1 MSETRCAI
9 VLAAGQGTRMKSSL
23 IKVLHP
29 VAGRPMVRRVVEAA
43 RGAGCDPVIVVVGRQ
58 GEQVRQSLADVP
70 GVRFAVQAEQRG
82 TGHAVRCAAPALD
95 RFDGTALLLPADV
108 PLIRAATLDA
118 LAAQRERDGALA
130 TVLSMELHEPKWYGR
145 VLRGTTGGVTAI
157 VEARDCDPAQLAVQ
171 EVNSGLYAADLTFL
185 FGADGTG
192 GALAS
197 LSPEND
203 QGELYLT
210 DIIASA
216 AASDGADARIHGDPS
231 EVLGVND
238 RAELARVEDLLY
250 ARTASGW
257 MADGVTIQSPRSV
270 RVDPEVE
277 LAADV
282 VLEPRVQLR
291 GDTRIATG
299 AVIETG
305 AVLRDTVV
313 GEGARIGV
321 GSVLRSA
328 DVAEGAQVR
337 PYTLMVG
344 INEKKPQEST
354 DADRVRVGA
363 DARIGPFSHLRMRSR
378 LAAGVHLGNFVE
390 TKNTEMDDGAK
401 ANHLAYLGDG
411 HVGARSNVGAGVIFC
426 NYDGLDKNLTDIGE
440 DAFVGSDSQLVA
452 PVRVGDRAYV
462 GSGTTVTR
470 EVPDGALV
478 VTRAKEKM
486 LRGVGDRKH
495 DRILAAKAA
504 RRADGEG
511 RGK

>member
-1 MSETRCAI
+1 MSEARCAI
-9 VLAAGQGTRMKSSL
+9 VLAAGQGTRMKSSMV
-23 IKVLHP
+23 KVLHP
-29 VAGRPMVRRVVEAA
+29 VAGRPMVRRVVDAA
-43 RGAGCDPVIVVVGRQ
+43 RGAGCDPVIVVIGRQ
-58 GEQVRQSLADVP
+58 GEQVRRSLADLP
-70 GVRFAVQAEQRG
+70 GVRFAVQSEQRG
-82 TGHAVRCAAPALD
+82 TGDAVRCAAPALD
-95 RFDGTALLLPADV
+95 RFEGTALLLPGDV
-108 PLIRAATLDA
+108 PLIRAATLDE
-118 LAAQRERDGALA
+118 LAAQRERDGALT
-130 TVLSMELHEPKWYGR
+130 TVLSMELDEPKWYGR
-145 VLRGTTGGVTAI
+145 VLRGTAASVSAI
-157 VEARDCDPAQLAVQ
+157 VEARDCDPDQLAVR

-185 FGADGTG
+185 FGADGAG
-192 GALAS
+192 GALAT
-197 LSPEND
+197 LRPDND

-210 DIIASA
+210 DIVAVAAGRDGASA
-216 AASDGADARIHGDPS
+216 RLHGDPS

-238 RAELARVEDLLY
+238 RVELARVEDLLY
-250 ARTASGW
+250 ARTASAW
-257 MADGVTIQSPRSV
+257 MADGVTIHAPDSV

-282 VLEPRVQLR
+282 VLEPRVQLQ
-291 GDTRIATG
+291 GETRIATG
-299 AVIETG
+299 AVIET
-305 AVLRDTVV
+305 AAMLRDTVV

-328 DVAEGAQVR
+328 DVSEDAQVR

-344 INEKKPQEST
+344 INEKRPDQTTE
-354 DADRVRVGA
+354 ADRVVVGA

-390 TKNTEMDDGAK
+390 TKNTDMDDGAK

-426 NYDGLDKNLTDIGE
+426 NYDGLDKHRTDIGE

-486 LRGVGDRKH
+486 LKGFGDRKH
-495 DRILAAKAA
+495 ERIQAA
-504 RRADGEG
+504 RATRSAAGEQG
-511 RGK
+511 GK

>member
-1 MSETRCAI
+1 
-9 VLAAGQGTRMKSSL
+9 
-23 IKVLHP
+23 
-29 VAGRPMVRRVVEAA
+29 
-43 RGAGCDPVIVVVGRQ
+43 
-58 GEQVRQSLADVP
+58 
-70 GVRFAVQAEQRG
+70 
-82 TGHAVRCAAPALD
+82 
-95 RFDGTALLLPADV
+95 
-108 PLIRAATLDA
+108 
-118 LAAQRERDGALA
+118 
-130 TVLSMELHEPKWYGR
+130 
-145 VLRGTTGGVTAI
+145 
-157 VEARDCDPAQLAVQ
+157 
-171 EVNSGLYAADLTFL
+171 
-185 FGADGTG
+185 
-192 GALAS
+192 
-197 LSPEND
+197 
-203 QGELYLT
+203 
-210 DIIASA
+210 
-216 AASDGADARIHGDPS
+216 
-231 EVLGVND
+231 ND

-250 ARTASGW
+250 ARTASAW
-257 MADGVTIQSPRSV
+257 MADGVTIQAPHSV

-277 LAADV
+277 LSADV
-282 VLEPRVQLR
+282 VLEPRVQLQ

-328 DVAEGAQVR
+328 DVAEDAQVR

-344 INEKKPQEST
+344 INEKEPHEST

-411 HVGARSNVGAGVIFC
+411 RVGARSNVGAGVIFC
-426 NYDGLDKNLTDIGE
+426 NYDGLDKNLTEIGE

-478 VTRAKEKM
+478 VTRAKETM
-486 LRGVGDRKH
+486 LKGVGDRQH
-495 DRILAAKAA
+495 DRILAARAA
-504 RRADGEG
+504 RRADVEG
-511 RGK
+511 GGK